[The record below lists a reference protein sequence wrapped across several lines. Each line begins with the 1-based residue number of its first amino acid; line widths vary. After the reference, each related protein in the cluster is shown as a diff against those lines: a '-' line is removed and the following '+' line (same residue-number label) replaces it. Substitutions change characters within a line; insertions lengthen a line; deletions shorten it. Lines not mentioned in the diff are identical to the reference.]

1 MARITLD
8 IFSGRPNPT
17 WDLDDA
23 QVADVLRE
31 IAQQRDLV
39 GAEDAGSGKLGF
51 RGLLLDVGDAHGGRE
66 GLPGRFRVS
75 GEDARGVAL
84 ADALL
89 ARLGAPSHTAGALPQ
104 GLAPLDQL
112 DLRRLVHESAG
123 DASGQGAGGSPPAEA
138 DSESTQSLSTQQAGT
153 QQATTA
159 AATAAATVIG
169 SDATSWS
176 TIAQGACSIE
186 VAAFNPGYWNATG
199 VITSNNCYNYATNRR
214 TDTFAQPGRATGAQA
229 TAMKC
234 ANVSAGAVSDGA
246 YAAPNCVPAGQE
258 PRWYMALVIW
268 TGVDYHWYRKQA
280 EGYWGHKPGQTAAK
294 NTDNSG
300 NVIYD
305 PQTANRGGYKTFCGY
320 YFARAGMVIQ

>member
-1 MARITLD
+1 MARLTLD

-31 IAQQRDLV
+31 ISQQRDLV
-39 GAEDAGSGKLGF
+39 EQEHSGGGRLGF
-51 RGLLLDVGDAHGGRE
+51 RGLLVDVGDDAGRQA

-89 ARLGAPSHTAGALPQ
+89 ARLGAPAQAAAASQ

-112 DLRRLVHESAG
+112 DLRRLVQESASG
-123 DASGQGAGGSPPAEA
+123 ASAQGGGSSPQTA
-138 DSESTQSLSTQQAGT
+138 STGAPTTQAV
-153 QQATTA
+153 
-159 AATAAATVIG
+159 ATAAGATVIG

-176 TIAQGACSIE
+176 TLAQGSCSIE
-186 VAAFNPGYWNATG
+186 VAAFNPGFWNATG
-199 VITSNNCYNYATNRR
+199 VITNNNCYNYATNRR

-229 TAMKC
+229 TTMKC

-246 YAAPNCVPAGQE
+246 YASSTCVPAGEE

-280 EGYWGHKPGQTAAK
+280 EGYWGHKPGQTAAR

-300 NVIYD
+300 NVILN
-305 PQTANRGGYKTFCGY
+305 PETANRGSYRTFCGY